1 MKTELVH
8 SAKGRCWQFFRNSV
22 AGDAGKSS
30 RGKQKKKSA
39 LQGVI
44 RSLHRYSELVMGR
57 YVVVGRDVVVG
68 RCERAEILRDEIAAG
83 LSQTAAA
90 EA

>member
-44 RSLHRYSELVMGR
+44 RTLHRYSDS
-57 YVVVGRDVVVG
+57 VVGRCVVVG